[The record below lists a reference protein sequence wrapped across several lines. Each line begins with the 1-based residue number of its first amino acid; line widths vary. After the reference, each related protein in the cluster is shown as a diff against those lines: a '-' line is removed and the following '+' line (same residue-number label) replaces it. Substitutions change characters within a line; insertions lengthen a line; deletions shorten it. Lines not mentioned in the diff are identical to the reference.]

1 MSIEQFRVPEI
12 SCQHCV
18 KAISEEVKAVAG
30 VQAVL
35 VNLNDKSVRVEH
47 DGSVQISTLVDAIKE
62 AGYDDVAVL
71 A

>member
-12 SCQHCV
+12 SCAHCV
-18 KAISEEVKAVAG
+18 KAITDEVSVLKG
-30 VQAVL
+30 VQAVR

-47 DGSVQISTLVDAIKE
+47 DGSVQINTLVDAIKE
-62 AGYDDVAVL
+62 AGYEDISVL

>member
-1 MSIEQFRVPEI
+1 MSIEQFRVPEV

-18 KAISEEVKAVAG
+18 KAITDEVSTING
-30 VQAVL
+30 VQNVI

-47 DGSVQISTLVDAIKE
+47 DGSVQVNTLVDAIKE
-62 AGYDDVAVL
+62 AGYEDVSVL